1 MTRKNAVP
9 ASGIRR
15 RALLQGTG
23 AAALT
28 AAVAALRP
36 SETPLAAQEG
46 TTQVYLPLIHAGGTG
61 TSSASIEVIA
71 LNRMAYGPRPGD
83 IARVREMG
91 FPAYVEEQLNPTDD
105 DPVADQRIADARLK
119 LKIDDV
125 TYERPLSSLTM
136 SAAELWALKA
146 LSYGESTH
154 PVNEVRAATW
164 IRAVYSRW
172 QLREVLVEF
181 WHNHFNVNAN
191 AYREVAMTFPL
202 YDRIMRQHCLGN
214 FRAFLEAVAQSVA
227 MLYYLNNL
235 VSRDGPA
242 NENYAREL
250 FELHGLGAEHY
261 INDLYDNF
269 NDVPRDDQDR
279 PVGYIDWDVY
289 EAARAFT
296 GWTIANGRGIG
307 NGAELP
313 DTGEFTYVDS
323 WHDNALKIV
332 LGEFFSPNQPPLADG
347 RRVLDLVAAHPGT
360 ARHVCYKL
368 CQRLVADNPPE
379 ALVNAAVQ
387 TWLANL
393 DADNQIQQ
401 TVRTILLADAFRTT
415 WGQKVKRPFEA
426 AVAFLRATNA
436 DFTYGN
442 LGWSFNSTGYQHFS
456 WPTPTGHPDTM
467 EYWLSTGTL
476 LGTWRFIQT
485 LPESWLESGTI
496 DLEGEMPADVRTSR
510 QMVDFW
516 IARLLGRSM
525 AANSYTLLLDHMRAA
540 IDADDPPLSPDEPP
554 DGFGDEAEWR
564 QNAYRDRIK
573 SLVFL
578 ICLSPDFML
587 R

>member
-1 MTRKNAVP
+1 
-9 ASGIRR
+9 
-15 RALLQGTG
+15 LLQGTG
-23 AAALT
+23 AAALAT
-28 AAVAALRP
+28 AAAALSP
-36 SETPLAAQEG
+36 TGKPLAAQEG
-46 TTQVYLPLIHAGGTG
+46 STQVYLPMIQAGGTM
-61 TSSASIEVIA
+61 SMRAPMEVIA

-83 IARVREMG
+83 VERVQEMG
-91 FPAYVEEQLNPTDD
+91 LAAYIEEQLAPTDD
-105 DPVADQRIADARLK
+105 DPMAEQRIAAARLS
-119 LKIDDV
+119 LRIDDV

-136 SAAELWALKA
+136 SGAELWALKD
-146 LSYGESTH
+146 LSHRESTH
-154 PVNEVRAATW
+154 PVKEVRAATW
-164 IRAVYSRW
+164 LRAVYSRW

-202 YDRIMRQHCLGN
+202 YDRIMRQHCFGN

-250 FELHGLGAEHY
+250 FELHGLGSEHY
-261 INDLYDNF
+261 INELYDNF
-269 NDVPRDDQDR
+269 DDVPRDGQNR
-279 PVGYIDWDVY
+279 PIGYIDWDVY

-307 NGAELP
+307 NGNDLP

-323 WHDNALKIV
+323 WHDNALKMV

-347 RRVLDLVAAHPGT
+347 MKVLDLVAAHPGT

-387 TWLANL
+387 TWLQNV

-401 TVRTILLADAFRTT
+401 TIRTILLSDAFSTT
-415 WGQKVKRPFEA
+415 WGQKMKRPFEV
-426 AVAFLRATNA
+426 AVAFLRATNT
-436 DFTYGN
+436 DFSYDDVDR
-442 LGWSFNSTGYQHFS
+442 SFGSTGYQLFN

-485 LPESWLESGTI
+485 LPENWHS
-496 DLEGEMPADVRTSR
+496 EMPADVRTSR

-516 IARLLGRSM
+516 INRLLGRSI
-525 AANSYTLLLDHMRAA
+525 SSSGYTMLLDYMREA
-540 IDADDPPLSPDEPP
+540 IDEEDPPLSPDEPP
-554 DGFGDEAEWR
+554 DGFEDESEWR
-564 QNAYRDRIK
+564 QNAYKDRLT
-573 SLVFL
+573 SLVLL
-578 ICLSPDFML
+578 ISLSPDFMM